1 MSNEQLVSSPMG
13 GVPEQEVDLSANE
26 PEVEIDILDDTPEED
41 RNRRAPSGFGQ
52 TDHEEELKNVSQS
65 VQKRIKKLKFDYHE
79 ERRNK
84 DAAARMRDEAVTYA
98 QRVAD
103 ENKQL
108 RDLLNRGEK
117 VLIDEVKSRT
127 EKDVSSAKE
136 SLKRA
141 HEEGDV
147 EAIADAQEL
156 LARASYDAQKASEY
170 TPVSEPPSVQE
181 REVPQ
186 PQMQAPQRPP
196 APDPKAAQWAQRNPW
211 FQTDREMTAFAFAV
225 HEDLVS
231 SGVSPASNDY
241 YGRIDQKMRERFP
254 EKFGEAD
261 ETDVSVDAPSLRQ
274 DETPR
279 KPSTVVAP
287 ARRTTGA
294 KSRKIKMTKT
304 QVALAKRLG
313 ISPEQYA
320 KQVLELE
327 KANG

>member
-1 MSNEQLVSSPMG
+1 MSNEQLVSSPRG
-13 GVPEQEVDLSANE
+13 DAREQEVDLTANE
-26 PEVEIDILDDTPEED
+26 PEIEIDVLDDMPEED
-41 RNRRAPSGFGQ
+41 RNRRAPAGFPQ
-52 TDHEEELKNVSQS
+52 SDHEEELKNVSQS

-79 ERRNK
+79 ERRGK

-98 QRVAD
+98 QRVAQ

-117 VLIDEVKSRT
+117 VLIDEVKTRT
-127 EKDVSSAKE
+127 ENDVSSAKE
-136 SLKRA
+136 RLKRA

-147 EAIADAQEL
+147 EALADAQEL

-170 TPVSEPPSVQE
+170 APVSEEPPSGQVQE
-181 REVPQ
+181 QPQ
-186 PQMQAPQRPP
+186 PQVQQRPP

-211 FQTDREMTAFAFAV
+211 FQTDKEMTAFAFAV
-225 HEDLVS
+225 HEGLVS
-231 SGVSPASNDY
+231 NGVSPASSDY

-261 ETDVSVDAPSLRQ
+261 ETDVSVDVPSLRQ

>member
-1 MSNEQLVSSPMG
+1 MSNEQLVSSPRG
-13 GVPEQEVDLSANE
+13 DAREQEVDMNANE
-26 PEVEIDILDDTPEED
+26 PEVEIDIFDDTPEED
-41 RNRRAPSGFGQ
+41 RNRRAPEGSAQ
-52 TDHEEELKNVSQS
+52 ADHEEELSNVSQS

-79 ERRNK
+79 ERRGK

-98 QRVAD
+98 QRVAE

-117 VLIDEVKSRT
+117 VLIDEVKTRT
-127 EKDVSSAKE
+127 EKDVSAAKE
-136 SLKRA
+136 RLKRA
-141 HEEGDV
+141 HEEGDS
-147 EAIADAQEL
+147 EALADAQEL

-170 TPVSEPPSVQE
+170 SPVSEPPSAQE
-181 REVPQ
+181 QEQPQ
-186 PQMQAPQRPP
+186 PQVQQRPP
-196 APDPKAAQWAQRNPW
+196 VPDPKAAQWAQRNPW

-231 SGVSPASNDY
+231 SGVSPASGDY
-241 YGRIDQKMRERFP
+241 YGRIDRKMRERFP

-304 QVALAKRLG
+304 QVLLAKRLG